1 MNQQISMNNYTM
13 FNVNDINQ
21 YNNIPNI
28 THQNNFGT
36 NLNFRQL
43 NFQRMANPVNYKQIY
58 NNQNNVFYNNSFSG
72 MNISDNN
79 FNEFSMNNTDR
90 ISFRQNNYQ
99 NKNSGNSF
107 DQIQGRFDE
116 LQNKINNLQNLLN
129 KKGPIF
135 QPEKKEN
142 LYTFQKMAN
151 NEYKSNLTVNNY
163 GYYNETYK
171 QNTYNPIFKR
181 NNLNKG
187 NFINNNK
194 SRVLKDLN
202 QLHNQMQN
210 RNPRASLLKKM
221 TQFYIN
227 DNNRNSRNFNNNNNI
242 NVNIPNNRQINNNI
256 YMRNQNNEIND
267 NNNNNLIY
275 NINNYNNNNFI
286 SGKES
291 NKNPINK
298 TKNLNNFDINKYP
311 HEIQQLQNLDD
322 IGNNQNNNIY
332 NLNRQQNIYRINN
345 YNQFDKSNYNN
356 KNDNEIHYNPMGNM
370 NKNITNENEDNN
382 DSSDNLSD
390 LAEDLVANLNI
401 PQENNNIKNINNSNS
416 NIPNFQ
422 TNLNDNPNSN
432 NIYSNKNYINNTKNI
447 KNKDLKIPLINDKNE
462 ISSGHIFNNY
472 NIVTRNLNLNN
483 TNKFTNIKD
492 NQKNFI
498 ENINSNNNTTTTN
511 FSYQN
516 NTNSNTENTEISLS
530 QEIKDQLINKLNSIE
545 SKDKEN
551 FGQGYLLLASKNDDI
566 NNTTSLNNKNE
577 SKDIDIKINNINYQ
591 QNQISNSNIYV
602 NVSYSKENQ
611 IPTEKTTDKSNNE
624 IRDIQL
630 KPKPPS
636 INKELKTK
644 RRIQINEDKN
654 IIYHYKV
661 DSSLEDYYQVFNKKN
676 EELTEHKKK
685 FMDLEEYMKS
695 IKEKINSKPIIK
707 KFDEKEIKLNN
718 KYVLAENLTE
728 EEIIPDIFEDDDE
741 DIQSLKQS
749 LERSIDKMFVH
760 SLNEKV
766 NDMPI
771 NDSQISENNNDIYS
785 NKEGKILINKLQDMI
800 QEDINEDNEENQ
812 GEEYTYEE
820 DDDIN
825 DTKERIDRVI

>member
-43 NFQRMANPVNYKQIY
+43 NSQRMVNPVNYKQIY
-58 NNQNNVFYNNSFSG
+58 NNKNNIFYNNSFSG

-142 LYTFQKMAN
+142 FYTFQKMAN

-194 SRVLKDLN
+194 SPVLKDLN

-227 DNNRNSRNFNNNNNI
+227 DNNRNNRNFNNNNNI

-256 YMRNQNNEIND
+256 YMRNQNNKIND
-267 NNNNNLIY
+267 NNNNLIY

-432 NIYSNKNYINNTKNI
+432 NIYNNKNYINNTKNI
-447 KNKDLKIPLINDKNE
+447 KNKVLKIPLINDKNE

-472 NIVTRNLNLNN
+472 NIVTRNLNINN
-483 TNKFTNIKD
+483 TNKFTDIKD

-624 IRDIQL
+624 IGDIQL

-644 RRIQINEDKN
+644 RRIRINEDKN